1 MAFVRD
7 EHCDVCNKKTTHSNN
22 RCVECIA
29 REAEERKAA
38 WHKLSLDDK
47 LEDLR
52 KRIEKLEG
60 FPLSRLY
67 RY

>member
-1 MAFVRD
+1 MAIRRD
-7 EHCDVCNKKTTHSNN
+7 EHCDICKKETTHSNG
-22 RCVECIA
+22 RCAECII

-52 KRIEKLEG
+52 KRIENLEDA
-60 FPLSRLY
+60 RHMHY